1 MQRRLKLA
9 MAILSAASGIAAA
22 TPPPSPEASY
32 KAAGAS
38 ASKPIATI
46 SYGPDTLQVADLRLP
61 GGPGPYPVAIVI
73 HGGCWRNDYDTR
85 AGIAGVADAL
95 GKRGFATWN
104 IEYRR
109 VGDSGGGWPGT
120 FQDVAAAEDKLAEIA
135 TRFRLDLSR
144 VILVGHSAGAHLALW
159 AASRP
164 RLPSPWNMVKV
175 RPVAV
180 AVIDGP
186 AALAPFVG
194 VDAQVCGQP
203 VISPLMGGLP
213 ADKPADYALASP
225 AEHLPLGLKQ
235 VLVVG
240 EFGPF
245 MHPYIAAAKAAG
257 DPVAVLEPLKANHF
271 DIVTPPSAN
280 GAAVIDFIA
289 SQALSHT
296 H

>member
-1 MQRRLKLA
+1 MTGRSKLL
-9 MAILSAASGIAAA
+9 AIILLAGSCIAA
-22 TPPPSPEASY
+22 TPAPSPEASY
-32 KAAGAS
+32 KAFGAT

-46 SYGPDTLQVADLRLP
+46 SYGKDPLQVVDLRLP
-61 GGPGPYPVAIVI
+61 AGLGPYPVAIVI

-109 VGDSGGGWPGT
+109 IGDAGGGWPGT
-120 FQDVAAAEDKLAEIA
+120 FQDVAAAEDKLAEVA
-135 TRFRLDLSR
+135 ARYKLDLSR
-144 VILVGHSAGAHLALW
+144 VILVGHSSGAHLALW

-164 RLPSPWNMVKV
+164 RLPAPWNAVKV
-175 RPVAV
+175 KPVAV
-180 AVIDGP
+180 AAIDGP

-203 VISPLMGGLP
+203 VIVPLMGGLP
-213 ADKPADYALASP
+213 ADKPAEYALASP
-225 AEHLPLGLKQ
+225 AAHLPLGLRQ
-235 VLVVG
+235 VLIVG

-245 MHPYIAAAKAAG
+245 MQPYIAAAKAAG
-257 DPVAVLEPLKANHF
+257 DPVAVLTPPNANHF
-271 DIVTPPSAN
+271 DIVTPPSTN

-289 SQALSHT
+289 TEALRASH
-296 H
+296 